1 MTIGKECSKVGRAQM
16 EKSLYLDHVLYCI
29 MKNTERLTSGF
40 NFQARKGN

>member
-16 EKSLYLDHVLYCI
+16 EKSLYFAHVLYCI
-29 MKNTERLTSGF
+29 IKNTERLTSGF